1 MELITLQTLWFVLTA
16 VLLIGYAI
24 LDGFDLGVGILH
36 LFAKDETE
44 RRINLNSVGPVWD
57 GNEVW
62 LIAGGGALFAAF
74 APVYA
79 AIWSGFYLALML
91 LLVALIGRAVAF
103 DFRAKSESLRT
114 KRLLDLSFGVG
125 SLLIAL
131 LLGVAFGNIL
141 RGIPIDA
148 NGWYAGT
155 FFTLLNPYAIV
166 VGLLTVVLFVMHGA
180 LYLVLKTEG
189 EQMARMVK
197 AAHFSWVMF
206 TTLYV
211 VAAIFTFFDA
221 PHLFTYAYPEIQKP
235 LWYLFLVLSLG
246 SLALIPV
253 LVGRKRIVHAFV
265 SSSVLVASMIALGA
279 VGLFPRLVPST
290 INPSYDLTAFAHS
303 STQYT
308 LTIMLYIAL
317 AGMPLAILY
326 KVILYRVF
334 RGKTVL
340 TKDSY

>member
-1 MELITLQTLWFVLTA
+1 MELTTLQTLWFILTTVLFT
-16 VLLIGYAI
+16 GYAV

-36 LFAKDETE
+36 LFAKDEQE

-79 AIWSGFYLALML
+79 AIWSGFYLALIL

-103 DFRAKSESLRT
+103 DFRAKAQEESTRRWLDRT
-114 KRLLDLSFGVG
+114 FGIG

-141 RGIPIDA
+141 RGIPIDE

-155 FFTLLNPYAIV
+155 FFTLLNPFAV
-166 VGLLTVVLFVMHGA
+166 FVGLFTVVLCVMHGA
-180 LYLVLKTEG
+180 LYLVLKSEG
-189 EQMARMVK
+189 AQMERMVRVSQSTWMGS
-197 AAHFSWVMF
+197 AAM
-206 TTLYV
+206 YV
-211 VAAIFTFFDA
+211 LLGILTFFMA
-221 PHLFTYAYPEIQKP
+221 PHLFDFAYPEVQKP
-235 LWYLFLVLSLG
+235 LWYVFILISLLSIAAIPL
-246 SLALIPV
+246 LI
-253 LVGRKRIVHAFV
+253 GRKQYVGAFI
-265 SSSVLVASMIALGA
+265 SSSLLFSSMIWLGA

-290 INPSYDLTAFAHS
+290 MDAAYSLTAFAHS

-317 AGMPLAILY
+317 SGMPFAILY